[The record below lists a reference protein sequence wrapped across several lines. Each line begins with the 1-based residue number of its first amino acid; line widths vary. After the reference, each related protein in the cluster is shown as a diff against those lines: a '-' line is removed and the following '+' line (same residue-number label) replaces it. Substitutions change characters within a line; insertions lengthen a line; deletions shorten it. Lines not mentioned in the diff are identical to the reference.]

1 MNTDCLHLQEIPLP
15 DIPPPSRH
23 HKQKHPNDCS
33 ELRHRCC
40 RRNCR
45 NFPIYKAD
53 GKDWQ
58 LCLRKKRRY
67 LSNSSSLSSC
77 LLYCYTL
84 NVVETQ
90 IFIQS
95 LTLLITHHGLSLW
108 TWHLQVQTGGESF
121 FSLVVK
127 IFYVILSKNPQSLTF
142 LLHISHNPL
151 VSPAHSSPPFWG
163 LTRSKRQTKSS
174 ARKTNFPS
182 IKIDTFKWLE
192 EERENKHRWNSS
204 TTEQS
209 PLTYTNYCEMTKE

>member
-1 MNTDCLHLQEIPLP
+1 MQTSINYRPATDGLSRIVEARFGTWDKMNTDCLHLQEIPLP

-121 FSLVVK
+121 FSLLSRSFMLYYQK
-127 IFYVILSKNPQSLTF
+127 ILNHLHFSCIFPTILLCRQHTRH
-142 LLHISHNPL
+142 LHSE
-151 VSPAHSSPPFWG
+151 V
-163 LTRSKRQTKSS
+163 
-174 ARKTNFPS
+174 
-182 IKIDTFKWLE
+182 
-192 EERENKHRWNSS
+192 
-204 TTEQS
+204 
-209 PLTYTNYCEMTKE
+209 